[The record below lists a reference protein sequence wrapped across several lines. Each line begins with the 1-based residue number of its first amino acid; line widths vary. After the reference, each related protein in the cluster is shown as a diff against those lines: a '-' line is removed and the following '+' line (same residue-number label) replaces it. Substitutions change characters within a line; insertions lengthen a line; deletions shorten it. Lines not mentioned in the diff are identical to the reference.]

1 MVTQV
6 KIRKK
11 ETELNLT
18 MKEYRTLEGIIRMIA
33 QADKSINQFT
43 VLKTYK
49 ADDLEIEVH
58 LSRGS
63 KDMEDNDE

>member
-1 MVTQV
+1 M